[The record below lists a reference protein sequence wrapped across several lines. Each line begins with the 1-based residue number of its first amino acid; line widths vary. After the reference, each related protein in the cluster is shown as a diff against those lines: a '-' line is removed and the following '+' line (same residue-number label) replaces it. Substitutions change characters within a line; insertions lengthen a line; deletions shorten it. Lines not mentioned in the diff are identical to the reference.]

1 MADIEKVKIKANKAG
16 PDRQPETESEG
27 GTTSPYLQGY
37 IAGKIEDAKS
47 ELSKELELALSK
59 QVSEKTDEIKR
70 RLQDY
75 VNQNQTRVIEA
86 LAIFIALFTFISINI
101 QIFTKTQDLR
111 SATIFMVLMA
121 FLSMVMVSFPVILLR
136 SNKGDERPK
145 WVWLIFGSAVS
156 LFLVALILSFWL
168 NIPLN
173 IVSP

>member
-1 MADIEKVKIKANKAG
+1 MAGADERKIKANKAG
-16 PDRQPETESEG
+16 LDQFEIEG

-37 IAGKIEDAKS
+37 IAGKIEDAKG

-59 QVSEKTDEIKR
+59 QVAEKSDEIKR
-70 RLQDY
+70 KLQDY

-111 SATIFMVLMA
+111 SATMFMTLMA
-121 FLSMVMVSFPVILLR
+121 FLSMVMITFPIILLR
-136 SNKGDERPK
+136 SNRSDEKPK
-145 WVWLIFGSAVS
+145 WVWLIFITAVI
-156 LFLVALILSFWL
+156 LFITTLIISTWI

-173 IVSP
+173 VIET